1 MFWRDLGFLLLLSLG
16 VAIAGVFSSMWVWN
30 NQNIHDELQ
39 DVLFDLLPDL
49 SHIEY
54 PIPNYIIIGQYGI
67 AVLSL
72 PFGTL
77 FKRIAQFLF
86 LINILTLIRA
96 ITVSLTLLPNI
107 HVYDYC
113 KERPDTFWET
123 LRLMMQHGTCADYM
137 FSGHTSASFL
147 MYMFVQR
154 HTYHF
159 ALGVV
164 QLACVFAIALFL
176 VLQRWH
182 YTIDI
187 VIAILLVWLVFFFYK
202 QYEVSRRWRD
212 HWFYFK
218 SFEWNRLKLICKPPE
233 RSSRKLDEQSDSEFR
248 VKRIL

>member
-1 MFWRDLGFLLLLSLG
+1 MFWRDLGFLILLSIG

-30 NQNIHDELQ
+30 NQNVHDELQ

-49 SHIEY
+49 SSIQY
-54 PIPNYIIIGQYGI
+54 PIPNYIILGQYGI

-72 PFGTL
+72 PIETL

-86 LINILTLIRA
+86 LINVLTLIRA
-96 ITVSLTLLPNI
+96 LTVSLTLLPNI

-113 KERPDTFWET
+113 KQRPDTFWET
-123 LRLMMQHGTCADYM
+123 LKLMMEHGTCADYM

-147 MYMFVQR
+147 MYMFVQK

-164 QLACVFAIALFL
+164 QLACVFAIALML
-176 VLQRWH
+176 ILQRWH

-202 QYEVSRRWRD
+202 QEEVSKKWRD

-218 SFEWNRLKLICKPPE
+218 SFEWNRLKQMCKKPDSN
-233 RSSRKLDEQSDSEFR
+233 RNLKEQIDSEFR